1 MGATEMKKAEGRA
14 FQSTLNSCDS
24 VSLALSH
31 MFCPLSQ
38 CIQNNFYN
46 KDLTICISDGQTL
59 AMG

>member
-1 MGATEMKKAEGRA
+1 MKKAEGRA